1 MLKPTS
7 TTLQLREMILKGEL
21 APEQRLRE
29 AELALRL
36 GTSRMPIRQAL
47 PVLAQEGL
55 LVRSGQRGYAVRAFT
70 PDESLDA
77 LRLRATLEGVAART
91 LAERGASAEVL
102 ERLRSCLEEGD
113 ALFSGREITVDEELR
128 YGEMNARF
136 HALVLAG
143 AGIPLLE
150 ELAARCNLV
159 PFAAPRAIAFA
170 HLDKRTVFDL
180 LFYAHRQHHSI
191 VEAIAAG
198 KGDRA
203 EFLFRDHA
211 ITQENSMHMERT
223 GLAPAHIEDTPEPM
237 LAASGY

>member
-1 MLKPTS
+1 MLRPTS
-7 TTLQLREMILKGEL
+7 TTLQLREMILNGEL
-21 APEQRLRE
+21 APDERLRE

-77 LRLRATLEGVAART
+77 LRLRASLEGMAART
-91 LAERGASAEVL
+91 LAERGASPDIL
-102 ERLRSCLEEGD
+102 DGLRACLAEGD
-113 ALFSGREITVDEELR
+113 ALFTERVITVDEELR

-143 AGIPLLE
+143 ARIPLLE

-211 ITQENSMHMERT
+211 VTQENSMHMERT
-223 GLAPAHIEDTPEPM
+223 GAAPVRIEEFPETAR
-237 LAASGY
+237 AASGH